1 VDKVG
6 TPAAVAAA
14 PPSGEVTVLS
24 HCDICGIGVNT
35 DTGADAD
42 PNVLMDCPQHCF
54 EESSNSEARPARTTP

>member
-1 VDKVG
+1 M
-6 TPAAVAAA
+6 
-14 PPSGEVTVLS
+14 LS